1 MHDVVIVGARCA
13 GSPLAMLLAQKG
25 HSVLLV
31 DRAKFPSDTPST
43 HFINSPG
50 VVRLHRWGLLDRL
63 IETNCPPIT
72 KFAFDIGGNEMLID
86 IPPIPGIPGMFCPR
100 RTVLD
105 KLLVDAAVEAGA
117 ELAEGVMV
125 ESVIEEDGRVVGIRG
140 RGPDGNLEAR
150 GRFVVGADGRHSV
163 IAEKVGATFN
173 RRVEPLT
180 TGYYSYFANT
190 GITDTTIAI
199 YHDDVMAVMFPT
211 NDGHVCA
218 AVIWDK
224 PRQSEMKR
232 DIEGNFNRALAS
244 LGPRGQKILD
254 AERAERFSGVHDL
267 VNYAREMT
275 GPGWAL
281 VGDAGYH
288 KDPIPAD
295 GISDA
300 FRGAELLASALDS
313 TLGDGDESEVMRSYQ
328 QAVDESISKRFD
340 AAVRSATFELTPQ
353 QRADAFFES
362 RTADFEEV
370 TALVSA

>member
-25 HSVLLV
+25 HEVLLV
-31 DRAKFPSDTPST
+31 DRATFPSDTPST
-43 HFINSPG
+43 HFMNSPG
-50 VVRLHRWGLLDRL
+50 VVRMHQWGLLDRL

-72 KFAFDIGGNEMLID
+72 KFAFDIGGNEIVID

-105 KLLVDAAVEAGA
+105 KLLVDAAVAAGA
-117 ELAEGVMV
+117 ELVEKVMV
-125 ESVIEEDGRVVGIRG
+125 ESVIEEGGRVVGIRG
-140 RGPDGNLEAR
+140 RGPDGNFEAGAR
-150 GRFVVGADGRHSV
+150 YVVGADGRHSV
-163 IAEKVGATFN
+163 IATKVNASVN
-173 RRVEPLT
+173 RRVEALT

-199 YHDDVMAVMFPT
+199 YHDDVMSVMFPT
-211 NDGHVCA
+211 NDDLVCA

-232 DIEGNFNRALAS
+232 DIEGNFNNALAS
-244 LGPRGQKILD
+244 LGPRGQTILD

-267 VNYAREMT
+267 VNYARTMT

-300 FRGAELLASALDS
+300 FRGAEHLAAALDLA
-313 TLGDGDESEVMRSYQ
+313 LGGHDESEAMKGYER
-328 QAVDESISKRFD
+328 ALDESISKRFD

-362 RTADFEEV
+362 RTADIEEV
-370 TALVSA
+370 EALVSS